1 MMQMTRCLGRLFV
14 GVAVL
19 CAALANAASAQD
31 VADFYRGKTVTVICG
46 IAPGG
51 GYDLSARTFARHLGK
66 HIPGN
71 PTVIVQNMPGAN
83 SVIAA
88 NYVYGIAPQ
97 DGTSIWTGSRSTP
110 YEPLMGNAAAKFDVR
125 KLHWLGSLSSE
136 IAVVIAWHTAPHKT
150 AADLF
155 KIPLVVGA
163 VDRGAENFLFPNAL
177 NNLIGTKFKIVRGY
191 KNQGSITLA
200 MERGEVQ
207 GDGNTAWSNLP
218 TVHGDWLKE
227 KKIRLLMQLA
237 LTRHPELP
245 DLPLALDFAKT
256 DEARE
261 TLKVLLGM
269 KAFGYPYFIGPGVPP
284 ERAKALN
291 EAFAATMADKEFR
304 DDIRTLLREITPQAG
319 GEMDQVIGAAY
330 SHPPDVLAKMRAALT
345 TSEN

>member
-1 MMQMTRCLGRLFV
+1 MPAIALAAYRAMI
-14 GVAVL
+14 VATVL
-19 CAALANAASAQD
+19 CAASSAGAQS
-31 VADFYRGKTVTVICG
+31 VADFYRGKTVTVVCG

-51 GYDLSARTFARHLGK
+51 GYDLSARIFGRHLGK

-97 DGTSIWTGSRSTP
+97 DGTAIWTGSRSTP
-110 YEPLMGNAAAKFDVR
+110 YEPLMGNAAAKFDVK
-125 KLHWLGSLSSE
+125 KLHWIGSTSSE
-136 IAVVIAWHTAPHKT
+136 IAVVIAWHTAPHQT

-155 KIPLVVGA
+155 TRELVVGA

-191 KNQGSITLA
+191 KNQGAITIA

-218 TVHGDWLKE
+218 TVHGDWLRE

-256 DEARE
+256 DQQRE

-269 KAFGYPYFIGPGVPP
+269 KAFGYPFFIGPDVPP
-284 ERAKALN
+284 DRVKALKD
-291 EAFAATMADKEFR
+291 AFAATMADPEFR
-304 DDIRTLLREITPQAG
+304 ADIAKLLREITPQTG
-319 GEMDQVIGAAY
+319 TEMDTVMGAAY
-330 SHPPDVLAKMRAALT
+330 SHPPQVLEKMRAALT

>member
-1 MMQMTRCLGRLFV
+1 MTRPDLRCRIAS
-14 GVAVL
+14 VAL
-19 CAALANAASAQD
+19 LALMAQAGPAHAQS
-31 VADFYRGKTVTVICG
+31 VADFYRGRTVTVICG

-66 HIPGN
+66 HLPGN

-83 SVIAA
+83 SVVAA

-97 DGTSIWTGSRSTP
+97 DGTAIWTGSRSTP
-110 YEPLMGNAAAKFDVR
+110 YEPLMGNTAAKFDVHR
-125 KLHWLGSLSSE
+125 LHWLGSISSE
-136 IAVVIAWHTAPHKT
+136 IAVVIAWHTAPHQT
-150 AADLF
+150 AEDLF
-155 KIPLVVGA
+155 KTPLVVGA

-191 KNQGSITLA
+191 SNQGAITLA

-245 DLPLALDFAKT
+245 DLPLALDYAKT
-256 DEARE
+256 DEQRE

-269 KAFGYPYFIGPGVPP
+269 KAFGYPYFIGPDVPAD
-284 ERAKALN
+284 RLKALK
-291 EAFAATMADKEFR
+291 EAFEATMADPEFR
-304 DDIRTLLREITPQAG
+304 DDIRTLLRDITPQSG
-319 GEMDQVIGAAY
+319 TEMDHLIGDAY
-330 SHPPDVLAKMRAALT
+330 AHPPQVLEKMRAALT
-345 TSEN
+345 TSAN